1 MMKRKQFSVKETGN
15 FLMRN
20 CVYIICILLLV
31 LPSFFSK
38 TYLSPASLTTL
49 SKNVSVWGLMA
60 IGVSFVM
67 LLGCN
72 DLSIGMIVSMLTVI
86 GVITSNHMGLIP
98 AMVLIL
104 VGGVL
109 AGIFNGMIVGKLGMN
124 PFIATLGSQMV
135 FKGVGLVVSGGQPV
149 FSYNKTLAGFYDLE
163 LLDLGFITIT
173 LPFAVLLI
181 VLAAASFLLKYTKF
195 GQSVYVVGGNKE
207 AAALSGIDTTRVTV
221 ICYIIS
227 GLCGAITSFFII
239 ALNSAGNGAVGERY
253 SLQTVAACVLGGL
266 AMTGGYGNAFRA
278 FLGVCAMQLIQKVLY
293 QVDASLANLQIG
305 IIGVILVMFLLFNKA
320 SIEKNKE

>member
-1 MMKRKQFSVKETGN
+1 MKQNQLSFKEAGN

-20 CVYIICILLLV
+20 CVYIICILLLIV
-31 LPSFFSK
+31 PSFFSK

-49 SKNVSVWGLMA
+49 SKNVSVWGIMA

-86 GVITSNHMGLIP
+86 GVITSNHIGLVPAVAFILTGGILAGVFNGLI
-98 AMVLIL
+98 
-104 VGGVL
+104 VGR
-109 AGIFNGMIVGKLGMN
+109 LGMN

-149 FSYNKTLAGFYDLE
+149 FSYNKTLAGLYDME
-163 LLDLGFITIT
+163 LINLGFISIT
-173 LPFAVLLI
+173 LPFATLI
-181 VLAAASFLLKYTKF
+181 VVLAAAGILLKYTKF

-227 GLCGAITSFFII
+227 GLCGAVTSLFII

-305 IIGVILVMFLLFNKA
+305 IIGIILVLFLLFNKA
-320 SIEKNKE
+320 SIEKNKD